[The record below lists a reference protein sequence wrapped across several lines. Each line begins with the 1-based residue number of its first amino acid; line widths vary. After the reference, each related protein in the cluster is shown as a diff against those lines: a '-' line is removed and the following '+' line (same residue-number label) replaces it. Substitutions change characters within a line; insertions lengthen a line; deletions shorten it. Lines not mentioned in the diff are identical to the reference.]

1 LNVNFTNS
9 FNENYNI
16 TITYSPIDIWD
27 LNDLIYGNIGTEGVG
42 SSDPNPVL

>member
-1 LNVNFTNS
+1 MNVNFTNS

-27 LNDLIYGNIGTEGVG
+27 LNDIVYGHVGTEDNT
-42 SSDPNPVL
+42 DPNPVL